1 MASWTLRQPPRAD
14 DADGMQALDEAE
26 FLAEGNAMDAGKVLA
41 MQKKSR
47 KLSNRQ
53 RSEAGDAP
61 TSLDEPAS
69 REATA
74 MFAREAKAGK
84 ATAITFAQKLLALT
98 IFRVCALCGEKDIVM

>member
-14 DADGMQALDEAE
+14 DADGMQDLDEAE

-61 TSLDEPAS
+61 TSH
-69 REATA
+69 EATA
-74 MFAREAKAGK
+74 MFASAAKAGK
-84 ATAITFAQKLLALT
+84 AMAITFAQKLLALT
-98 IFRVCALCGEKDIVM
+98 FFRVCALCGEKDTVM

>member
-1 MASWTLRQPPRAD
+1 MPLRQPPRAD

-41 MQKKSR
+41 LQKKSR

-61 TSLDEPAS
+61 ASLDEPAS
-69 REATA
+69 REAMA
-74 MFAREAKAGK
+74 MFAKEAKAGK

-98 IFRVCALCGEKDIVM
+98 FFRTCALCCEKDIVM

>member
-61 TSLDEPAS
+61 TSHDEPAA

-74 MFAREAKAGK
+74 MFASAAKAGK
-84 ATAITFAQKLLALT
+84 AFAQKLLALT
-98 IFRVCALCGEKDIVM
+98 FFRVCALCGEKDTVI